1 MKVLHIINS
10 LHTGGAEKLMLSTL
24 PLLKQMGVDVDL
36 LLLNGEE
43 TPFLLKLRQ
52 EKDINIMALGKS
64 LYNPFNIFKLIPY
77 LKTYEII
84 HVHLFPAMY
93 YVAFAKLITRSKT
106 TLIFTEHNTSNRRLE
121 KAFYIPL
128 ERIVYAMYK
137 RVVCITESVKKVL
150 KLKIDSRDDKYKVIL
165 NGVEVSSINEVIPHS
180 RASFGF
186 NENEKLICMVAGFRI
201 QKDQDTVVR
210 SLKLLP
216 PHYKLIFI
224 GDGER
229 LPQVKQLAESLNLED
244 RVKFLGIRTDAYS
257 LIKMCDISVLSSH
270 WEGFGLAAAESMAC
284 GIPTIAS
291 NVDGLAQVVSDG
303 GLLFEKGNEIDLMN
317 KILALEEYSYYVSIQ
332 KRCLES
338 SKKFDVSNT
347 VQQLQTLYR
356 SLSNE

>member
-93 YVAFAKLITRSKT
+93 YVAFAKLIIRSKT
-106 TLIFTEHNTSNRRLE
+106 TLVFTEHSTSNRRLE

-165 NGVEVSSINEVIPHS
+165 NGVEVSRINEVVAQS

-186 NENEKLICMVAGFRI
+186 NENEKLICMVAAFRI

>member
-1 MKVLHIINS
+1 MHIINS

-52 EKDINIMALGKS
+52 KKDINIMSLGKS

-106 TLIFTEHNTSNRRLE
+106 TLIFTEHSTSNRRLE

-165 NGVEVSSINEVIPHS
+165 NGVEVSRINEVVAQS

-186 NENEKLICMVAGFRI
+186 NENEKLICMVAAFRI

-338 SKKFDVSNT
+338 SKKFDISNT

>member
-1 MKVLHIINS
+1 
-10 LHTGGAEKLMLSTL
+10 MLSTL
-24 PLLKQMGVDVDL
+24 PLLKEVGVDVEI

-52 EKDINIMALGKS
+52 EKGVNIMSLGGS
-64 LYNPFNIFKLIPY
+64 LYNPFNIIKLIPY
-77 LKTYEII
+77 LKKYEII

-93 YVAFAKLITRSKT
+93 YVAFAKLITRNKT
-106 TLIFTEHNTSNRRLE
+106 TLVFTEHSTSNRRLE
-121 KAFYIPL
+121 KAFFIPL

-137 RVVCITESVKKVL
+137 RVVCITDSVKKVL
-150 KLKIDSRDDKYKVIL
+150 QKKIDPSEDKYEVIL
-165 NGVEVSSINEVIPHS
+165 NGVELSSIHNVIPQS

-186 NENEKLICMVAGFRI
+186 NENEKLICMVAAFRI

-224 GDGER
+224 GDGDR
-229 LPQVKQLAESLNLED
+229 LPEVKELAGSLNLAH

-257 LIKMCDISVLSSH
+257 LIKMCDVSVLSSH

-291 NVDGLAQVVSDG
+291 NVDGLAQVVSNG

-317 KILALEEYSYYVSIQ
+317 KILALEEHSYYVSIQ
-332 KRCLES
+332 KKCLES

-347 VQQLQTLYR
+347 VQQLQTLYS
-356 SLSNE
+356 SLSNSTTGEN